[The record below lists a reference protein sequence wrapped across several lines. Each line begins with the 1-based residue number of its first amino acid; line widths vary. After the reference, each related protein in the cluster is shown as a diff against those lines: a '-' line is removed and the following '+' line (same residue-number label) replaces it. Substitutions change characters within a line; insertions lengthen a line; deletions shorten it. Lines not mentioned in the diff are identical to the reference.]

1 MTTKKFLTAEEV
13 TDSFGIDEA
22 VLNGLVTDGS
32 LKALADRGTWKFK
45 REEIEALIKSGRL
58 HTTKPL
64 PESDDAGDDMIL
76 LASDDGPNVS
86 AVDFLELD
94 EDALAEQPTMITS
107 GSTPELQDF
116 FENVQ
121 VEPEGSSSDVRIV
134 LEPAE
139 STTSDSDIQL
149 ASTAAAE
156 SDTAG
161 TTSHSD
167 VRVLSDSN
175 VEVIDEGSV
184 LIEDELDF
192 GGHDAPAAAG
202 LSEQTLELPTTSDS
216 GLSLER
222 SATAE
227 PTLEIPTHGDSELTL
242 EDHDSGISLE
252 TGDSGITLETGDS
265 GISLESD
272 DSGMALD
279 DVDSG
284 ISLDAGDSGI
294 SLDAGDSGIS
304 IDAGDSGLS
313 LDAAGDSGLALDYL
327 NDQEASKPKAGMGAT
342 EPMFA
347 IKDDDDTPSFS
358 LADTDTTQAEMAAL
372 SDDDLDKT
380 VAFAPIGSGESSS
393 ELDVLA
399 DLGEPAAKGDQK
411 RGTDVLGLS
420 GAIAAG
426 ATIDDLEV
434 VEGLDEMFEDD
445 DTVEA
450 IDDVVEADDSA
461 FSDEFAEAVDDDE
474 APLSEDEFE
483 VAAAAPKGP
492 REPTWGVFTALCIF
506 VATGILGTN
515 GWLLWEGLS
524 TMWTGAPTSGPAA
537 SLLSTLGGLF

>member
-13 TDSFGIDEA
+13 ADFFGIEES
-22 VLNGLVTDGS
+22 VLDGLVTEGS

-45 REEIEALIKSGRL
+45 REEVEALIKSGRL
-58 HTTKPL
+58 HPSKPL
-64 PESDDAGDDMIL
+64 PESEDSGDDMIL

-116 FENVQ
+116 FENVH

-139 STTSDSDIQL
+139 STTSDSDIKL
-149 ASTAAAE
+149 ASTVAAE
-156 SDTAG
+156 DAEAG
-161 TTSHSD
+161 ATSHSD

-175 VEVIDEGSV
+175 VDAIDDGGILIDE
-184 LIEDELDF
+184 ELDF
-192 GGHDAPAAAG
+192 GGHAASAEQAG
-202 LSEQTLELPTTSDS
+202 QTLELPTTSSSDL
-216 GLSLER
+216 GLEQY
-222 SATAE
+222 ATAE

-242 EDHDSGISLE
+242 EDADSGISLE

-265 GISLESD
+265 GITLETGDSGIALESA

-279 DVDSG
+279 DD
-284 ISLDAGDSGI
+284 DSGI

-304 IDAGDSGLS
+304 IEVGDSGLS
-313 LDAAGDSGLALDYL
+313 LETAGDSGLALDYL
-327 NDQEASKPKAGMGAT
+327 NEEEAPKPKAGMGAT
-342 EPMFA
+342 EPMFS
-347 IKDDDDTPSFS
+347 IKDDVDDAPSFS
-358 LADTDTTQAEMAAL
+358 LADTDSTQAEMAAL
-372 SDDDLDKT
+372 SDDELDKT
-380 VAFAPIGSGESSS
+380 VAFAALDADDSSS
-393 ELDVLA
+393 ELDPLA
-399 DLGEPAAKGDQK
+399 DLDEPPAKGGKK
-411 RGTDVLGLS
+411 RGTDALGLS

-474 APLSEDEFE
+474 APLSEEEFE